1 MPVIYTEKYDHEI
14 VKYNPIYYNDGCYTS
29 EEWTDIDDVGK
40 VYDGKIFTI
49 SEYLEVEQRY
59 INTIVDIMK
68 FVGSKYLT
76 VSYVELNRKSAE
88 EQLLKS
94 KFYDE
99 DIPLLHYIKTFNQKK
114 HITIKMIEPIGRLCM
129 RGYLFVKLVERK
141 HRLKFEFGYDLYLSA
156 TCGTINQEQLNQI
169 VRKND
174 LYLDPR

>member
-1 MPVIYTEKYDHEI
+1 M
-14 VKYNPIYYNDGCYTS
+14 
-29 EEWTDIDDVGK
+29 
-40 VYDGKIFTI
+40 YDGKIFTI